1 MRGGEAITIGRDR
14 QPIQEDPQWH
24 VYSACM
30 RRLQRGN
37 ASACSEDFAYNVLHS
52 VDKATSAVA
61 KPADVDADGPS
72 TAVILE
78 VFEP

>member
-1 MRGGEAITIGRDR
+1 
-14 QPIQEDPQWH
+14 
-24 VYSACM
+24 M

-37 ASACSEDFAYNVLHS
+37 ASACSEDFAYNVLHFL
-52 VDKATSAVA
+52 DKATSAVA